1 MDKRPYFNLVITVL
15 VLLLIAFAT
24 TMINQVAQLVNMAS
38 MLHPY
43 FGKVVLVFFII
54 VGLAAVVTTVMILFK
69 LERPLVIPSEDNA
82 EAYKQYILKLKNR
95 LMKNKYLKKSQYVWD
110 SKKTDIESVNE
121 ALKKIDEESQ
131 LIIKSSAA
139 GIFTTTA
146 VSQNGS
152 LDGIFV
158 FAASI
163 KLVWSISSLYNQR
176 PTFSDVLKLYTNVFG
191 TVLAA
196 RQIDDLDIVAEQLGQ
211 ILPAVMTGAL
221 GSAVPGVS
229 FITSFVADSILEG
242 TINTLLIL
250 RIGLLTQYY
259 CRSITNV
266 EPKKLGKTATLQA
279 CKMLGEII
287 SKDLKSIIG
296 VWSKGAFK
304 AIKRAPQGTKEYLKE
319 MLNCKIKTTNEE
331 AAITKND

>member
-1 MDKRPYFNLVITVL
+1 MDKRPYWNLVITVL
-15 VLLLIAFAT
+15 VLLLISFAV

-38 MLHPY
+38 MIHPY
-43 FGKVVLVFFII
+43 LGIGLLIFFLILGI
-54 VGLAAVVTTVMILFK
+54 AAVVSIVLILSK
-69 LERPLVIPSEDNA
+69 LEKPIAIANEENA
-82 EAYKQYILKLKNR
+82 EEYKQYILKLKNR
-95 LMKNKYLKKSQYVWD
+95 LIKNKYLKKTQYVWD
-110 SKKTDIESVNE
+110 SNKTDIDSVND
-121 ALKKIDEESQ
+121 AFAKIDEESQ
-131 LIIKSSAA
+131 RLIKSSAA

-158 FAASI
+158 FVTSI

-176 PTFSDVLKLYTNVFG
+176 PALRDLLKLYINVFG

-196 RQIDDLDIVAEQLGQ
+196 RQIDDLDIVSEQLGQ
-211 ILPAVMTGAL
+211 ILPTVMTGAL

-229 FITSFVADSILEG
+229 YITSFVADSVLEG

-259 CRSITNV
+259 CRSITKV
-266 EPKKLGKTATLQA
+266 EPKRLGKTATVQA

-287 SKDLKSIIG
+287 SNDLKSVVR
-296 VWSKGAFK
+296 VWSKAAFK
-304 AIKRAPQGTKEYLKE
+304 AIVRAPKNTKDSLMGKLNSKLKTS
-319 MLNCKIKTTNEE
+319 IEE
-331 AAITKND
+331 AAITDYD